1 MTSLIENVV
10 ETIVTW
16 HTRRRTIGELR
27 ALNDHVLK
35 DIGISRSEIHA
46 VADGLITGR

>member
-1 MTSLIENVV
+1 MTSLIENMV

-27 ALNDHVLK
+27 AFNDHMLK
-35 DIGISRSEIHA
+35 DIGISRSEIGA
-46 VADGLITGR
+46 VVDGLITGR